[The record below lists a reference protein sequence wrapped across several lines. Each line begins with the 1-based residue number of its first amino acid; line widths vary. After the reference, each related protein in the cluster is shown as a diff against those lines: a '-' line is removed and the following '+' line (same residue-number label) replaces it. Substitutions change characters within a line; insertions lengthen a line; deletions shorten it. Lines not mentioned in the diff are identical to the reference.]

1 MGDNQNSGKKA
12 YAATFSLRLDH
23 IAKISDLEQITGKNK
38 SQVVQEAIERYYD
51 AMLHKFNAAAPQP

>member
-1 MGDNQNSGKKA
+1 MSEIQNSGKKA